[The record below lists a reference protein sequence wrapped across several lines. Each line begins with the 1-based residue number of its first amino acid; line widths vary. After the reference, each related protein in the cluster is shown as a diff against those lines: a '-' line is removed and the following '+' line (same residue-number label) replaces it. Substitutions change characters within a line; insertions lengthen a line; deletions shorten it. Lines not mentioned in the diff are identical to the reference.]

1 MHKVGWH
8 EHRFVGGMAIVS
20 QRKKHHL
27 RVFFCFTAS
36 ETPSVF
42 FCFTALVISTGGSVS
57 GTVLRAHN
65 LHNKI
70 TFRVTE
76 SIKKAASH
84 STICHIA
91 LRGHA
96 ERARLTQT
104 LDTANIHRQTFT
116 GQTFTA
122 HPLLDKHSPQRCN
135 DRHNTEAMRDRL
147 YKRCETAYNL
157 LCNMMTFDDKA
168 TTSGSDT
175 SPSWL
180 TLANCTGAQ
189 WA

>member
-1 MHKVGWH
+1 MGERAKGRAGEIIGVLCVLHKVGWH

-104 LDTANIHRQTFT
+104 LDMSAAAKEVSKLWLKRKGTLR
-116 GQTFTA
+116 
-122 HPLLDKHSPQRCN
+122 SQRLN
-135 DRHNTEAMRDRL
+135 PG
-147 YKRCETAYNL
+147 NL
-157 LCNMMTFDDKA
+157 HVPKV
-168 TTSGSDT
+168 SDT
-175 SPSWL
+175 
-180 TLANCTGAQ
+180 
-189 WA
+189 

>member
-1 MHKVGWH
+1 M
-8 EHRFVGGMAIVS
+8 GGMAIVS

-96 ERARLTQT
+96 ERASLTQT

-116 GQTFTA
+116 GQTFTGQTLHILKCHA
-122 HPLLDKHSPQRCN
+122 MEGWRYTVQGYKKNNEQSTDTPNSPLN
-135 DRHNTEAMRDRL
+135 
-147 YKRCETAYNL
+147 
-157 LCNMMTFDDKA
+157 
-168 TTSGSDT
+168 
-175 SPSWL
+175 
-180 TLANCTGAQ
+180 
-189 WA
+189 